1 MKYSVIVFI
10 GLVLAVSSAP
20 TQDKLLLQPDFN
32 EVLQAANNLLQP
44 IIAATINSTNLSTQF
59 TTGISKK
66 I

>member
-1 MKYSVIVFI
+1 MKYSIIVLF

-32 EVLQAANNLLQP
+32 GVLQAANNLLQP
-44 IIAATINSTNLSTQF
+44 IIAAAINSTNLLTEL
-59 TTGISKK
+59 TTGFSKK